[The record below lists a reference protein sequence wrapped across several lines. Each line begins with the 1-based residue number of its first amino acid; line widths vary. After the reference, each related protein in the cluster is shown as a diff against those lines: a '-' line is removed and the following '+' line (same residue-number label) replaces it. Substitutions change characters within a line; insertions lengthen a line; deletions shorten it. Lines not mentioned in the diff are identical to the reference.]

1 MDFKEQVI
9 FKTSSADRQALQQKA
24 NEMRLTLSGYIRYK
38 LFNNGS
44 L

>member
-1 MDFKEQVI
+1 MDFKDTI
-9 FKTSSADRQALQQKA
+9 NFKISGSDKNELLQKA

>member
-1 MDFKEQVI
+1 MDFKEQVV
-9 FKTSSADRQALQQKA
+9 FKTSSKDRNTLQEKA
-24 NEMRLTLSGYIRYK
+24 KEMRLTLSGYIRYK

>member
-1 MDFKEQVI
+1 MDFKEQVV
-9 FKTSSADRQALQQKA
+9 FKTSSEDRNTLQEKA
-24 NEMRLTLSGYIRYK
+24 KEMRLTLSGYIRYK